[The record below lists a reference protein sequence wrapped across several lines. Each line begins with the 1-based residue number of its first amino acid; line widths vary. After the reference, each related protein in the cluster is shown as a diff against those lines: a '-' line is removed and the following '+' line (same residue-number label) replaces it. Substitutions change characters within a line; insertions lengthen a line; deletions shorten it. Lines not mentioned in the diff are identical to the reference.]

1 MMKKY
6 ALFYGIIGTLFWLFV
21 LVYLLIGF
29 KDLAKDSHKAAIE
42 KHSSLALFSQ
52 SYKTKAIKQCI
63 DKHNTYPK
71 ELLQLGKEE
80 NLKVSFILKANT
92 CEIQSLA
99 FDKPKSEFAPH
110 ITRVLHK
117 AKACIKAQCQTH
129 NLQEDTQYTIPF
141 SYRVIPDE

>member
-1 MMKKY
+1 MMKKF
-6 ALFYGIIGTLFWLFV
+6 ALFYGVIGTLLWLFA

-29 KDLAKDSHKAAIE
+29 KDLAKVSHKAAIE
-42 KHSSLALFSQ
+42 THSSLAPFH
-52 SYKTKAIKQCI
+52 KAVKQCI

-80 NLKVSFILKANT
+80 SLKVSFILKANT

-141 SYRVIPDE
+141 FYRLSHDTQTTPL

>member
-1 MMKKY
+1 MMKKF
-6 ALFYGIIGTLFWLFV
+6 ALFYGIIGTLLWLFA

-29 KDLAKDSHKAAIE
+29 KDLAKDSHKATIE
-42 KHSSLALFSQ
+42 THSSLAPFH
-52 SYKTKAIKQCI
+52 KAVKQCI

-92 CEIQSLA
+92 YEIQSLA

-141 SYRVIPDE
+141 FYRVILDE

>member
-1 MMKKY
+1 MKKF
-6 ALFYGIIGTLFWLFV
+6 ALFYGVIATLLWLFV

-29 KDLAKDSHKAAIE
+29 KDLAKVSHKAAIE
-42 KHSSLALFSQ
+42 THSSLAPFH
-52 SYKTKAIKQCI
+52 KAVKQCI

-80 NLKVSFILKANT
+80 SLEVSFILKANT

-141 SYRVIPDE
+141 FYRLSHDTQTTPL

>member
-1 MMKKY
+1 MKKF
-6 ALFYGIIGTLFWLFV
+6 ALLYGIIGTLLWLFV

-29 KDLAKDSHKAAIE
+29 KDLAKDSHKATIE
-42 KHSSLALFSQ
+42 THSSLAPFH
-52 SYKTKAIKQCI
+52 KAIKQCI

-71 ELLQLGKEE
+71 EFLQLGKEE

-129 NLQEDTQYTIPF
+129 NLQEDTRYTIPF
-141 SYRVIPDE
+141 FYRVILDE

>member
-1 MMKKY
+1 MMKKF
-6 ALFYGIIGTLFWLFV
+6 ALLYGIIGTLLWLFV

-29 KDLAKDSHKAAIE
+29 KDLAKDSHKATIE
-42 KHSSLALFSQ
+42 THSSLAPFH
-52 SYKTKAIKQCI
+52 KAIKQCI

-71 ELLQLGKEE
+71 EFLQLGKEE

-129 NLQEDTQYTIPF
+129 NLQEDTRYTIPF
-141 SYRVIPDE
+141 FYRVILDE

>member
-6 ALFYGIIGTLFWLFV
+6 ALLYGIIGTLLWLFA

-29 KDLAKDSHKAAIE
+29 KDLAKVSHKAAIE
-42 KHSSLALFSQ
+42 THSSLAPFH
-52 SYKTKAIKQCI
+52 KAVKQCI

-80 NLKVSFILKANT
+80 SLEVSFILKANT

-141 SYRVIPDE
+141 FYRLSHDTQTTPL

>member
-1 MMKKY
+1 MMKKF
-6 ALFYGIIGTLFWLFV
+6 ALFYGIIGTLLWLFV

-29 KDLAKDSHKAAIE
+29 KDLAKDSHKATIE
-42 KHSSLALFSQ
+42 THPSLAPFH
-52 SYKTKAIKQCI
+52 KAVKQCI

-80 NLKVSFILKANT
+80 SLEVSFILKANT

-129 NLQEDTQYTIPF
+129 NLQEDTPYTIPF
-141 SYRVIPDE
+141 AYRLSHDRQTTPL

>member
-1 MMKKY
+1 MMKKF
-6 ALFYGIIGTLFWLFV
+6 ALLYGIIGTLLWLFL

-29 KDLAKDSHKAAIE
+29 KDLAKDSHKTTTE
-42 KHSSLALFSQ
+42 THSSLAPFH
-52 SYKTKAIKQCI
+52 KAIKQCI

-110 ITRVLHK
+110 ITRVFHK

-129 NLQEDTQYTIPF
+129 NLQEDTPYTIPF
-141 SYRVIPDE
+141 FYRAILDE

>member
-1 MMKKY
+1 MKKF
-6 ALFYGIIGTLFWLFV
+6 ALFYGIIGTLLWLFA

-29 KDLAKDSHKAAIE
+29 KDLAKDSHKTTIE
-42 KHSSLALFSQ
+42 THSSLAPFH
-52 SYKTKAIKQCI
+52 KAIKQCI

-110 ITRVLHK
+110 ITRVFHK
-117 AKACIKAQCQTH
+117 AKACIKMQCQTY

-141 SYRVIPDE
+141 FYRVILDE